1 MSSTMVV
8 TMASPPTPPSLKPDT
23 TTIIPTTTA
32 DMPPLQST
40 ACCPSCGDTSLL
52 PSVEQTQAELVQAH
66 ARIAEL
72 EAQVRMLNEKA
83 TVAVDRWAD
92 YEDELS
98 KLRAAAAVQQRDETP
113 PPPPPKS
120 VEVVKEQA
128 SSPPHLA
135 RSQSL
140 LQSSTNRIS
149 QFLSRS
155 MTAPIGTRAVQQPSS
170 AAEQRPNTSGGGGAA
185 AAAPATNEDL
195 LEALNREQQL
205 RKLAEGKLVTTSLE
219 VEELSV
225 TLFEQANEMVADER
239 RARAKLE
246 ERVGELER
254 RDKEK
259 RRRLE
264 KLEMAMARI
273 ERVRALLEE

>member
-23 TTIIPTTTA
+23 TATIIPTTDT
-32 DMPPLQST
+32 DMPQLQST

-83 TVAVDRWAD
+83 TAAVDRWAD

-98 KLRAAAAVQQRDETP
+98 KLRAAQQRDETP

-120 VEVVKEQA
+120 VELVKEQA

-155 MTAPIGTRAVQQPSS
+155 MTAPIVTRAAQP
-170 AAEQRPNTSGGGGAA
+170 AAEQRPNTSGGSGSG
-185 AAAPATNEDL
+185 APATNEDL

>member
-1 MSSTMVV
+1 MVV

-23 TTIIPTTTA
+23 TTIMPTTTT
-32 DMPPLQST
+32 DMPPLQPT

-83 TVAVDRWAD
+83 TAAVDRWAD

-98 KLRAAAAVQQRDETP
+98 KLRAAAQQRDETP
-113 PPPPPKS
+113 PLPPPKT
-120 VEVVKEQA
+120 VELVKEQA

-155 MTAPIGTRAVQQPSS
+155 MTAPIGTRAVQPT
-170 AAEQRPNTSGGGGAA
+170 AAEQRPNTSGGGSGAS
-185 AAAPATNEDL
+185 ATNEDL